1 MFKNKNIFF
10 LIMRYKVK
18 ETVSNTSH
26 INCSENKGMTTICI
40 SVNIFGPQFVLFM
53 CVSLVDFLH
62 YYNIINQQLRKISAT
77 TMCSNTTLSFINT
90 NTISKWIHYLWSRK
104 LQPSSGNWC
113 TVKTIVVSFPGLI
126 RMKKQAKSFVHTKK
140 YCLLMIPPKQD

>member
-62 YYNIINQQLRKISAT
+62 YYNIINQQLRKISAS
-77 TMCSNTTLSFINT
+77 CELLWLLHIHNVLQHNTFF
-90 NTISKWIHYLWSRK
+90 Y
-104 LQPSSGNWC
+104 
-113 TVKTIVVSFPGLI
+113 
-126 RMKKQAKSFVHTKK
+126 
-140 YCLLMIPPKQD
+140 